1 VPHVRVT
8 GFVEA
13 PPEQVWGAHIDG
25 ARIPEW
31 FPGVRGVDG
40 ISGPLDRP
48 GTTYTLRFRPPVR
61 SRVVVTEVEAP
72 LMHTRRWDARP
83 FGSHGTATLLLRPEG
98 GGTHVDLDVT
108 YGLPLGPVGRVLER
122 LSVVRRRAARDVR
135 RELQAFGGFA
145 RGYES

>member
-13 PPEQVWGAHIDG
+13 PPAQVWAAHLDG

-31 FPGVRGVDG
+31 FPGVRGVKA

-48 GTTYTLRFRPPVR
+48 GTTYSLRFNRLVR

-72 LMHTRRWDARP
+72 VMHTRRWDARP
-83 FGSHGTATLLLRPEG
+83 LGSHGTATLLLRPED

-108 YGLPLGPVGRVLER
+108 YGLPLGPIGRWLER
-122 LSVVRRRAARDVR
+122 LTVVRRTTARDVR
-135 RELQAFGGFA
+135 RELQAFGAFA
-145 RGYES
+145 RYHER